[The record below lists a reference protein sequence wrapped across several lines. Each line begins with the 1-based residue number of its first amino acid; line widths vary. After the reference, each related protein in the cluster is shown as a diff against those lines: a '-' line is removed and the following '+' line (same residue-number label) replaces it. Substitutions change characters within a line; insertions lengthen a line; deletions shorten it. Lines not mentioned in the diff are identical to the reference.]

1 MSFPQNT
8 YRSSLSDDNLLFMTL
23 LTGMYNDNIRQINT
37 LTNANNQIRNAML
50 SIINRANNTHENQNQ
65 FQNQNQNQNSYMQS
79 RSLLSNIFH
88 LNNITNTN
96 NTNTL
101 NRQNRSTRLFDTFF
115 EPVYINPTP
124 AQIEAATR
132 NVRFGDILSPMNTT
146 CPISLETF
154 NDDTRVIMIRHCG
167 HLFNTE
173 EINVW
178 FRTNCRCPICR
189 YDIRSY
195 NPSRYQNNQQ
205 NQPNQVSETHTSVLN
220 ESEGSNMDSDVSY
233 NTPITPVNSLNHD
246 TTIQTPHRA
255 PLNRRYTNLS
265 NNNMSDDEYSRRL
278 LLLIF
283 GENGANNVSDLI
295 NGFTMTRE

>member
-1 MSFPQNT
+1 
-8 YRSSLSDDNLLFMTL
+8 
-23 LTGMYNDNIRQINT
+23 MYNDNIRQINT

-50 SIINRANNTHENQNQ
+50 SIINRANNTHENQTQ
-65 FQNQNQNQNSYMQS
+65 FQNQNQNSNMQS

-167 HLFNTE
+167 HLFNPE

-195 NPSRYQNNQQ
+195 NPSRYQNNQT
-205 NQPNQVSETHTSVLN
+205 NQVSETSTSVLN
-220 ESEGSNMDSDVSY
+220 ESEGSNLDSDVSY
-233 NTPITPVNSLNHD
+233 NTPITPVNSLNNE
-246 TTIQTPHRA
+246 TSIQTPPRA